1 MNSFSIYDDIATRT
15 SGEIYMAVVGPVRT
29 GKSTFVRNFIEQF
42 LLPKVSDVQL
52 DEIVDQLPLS
62 GSGTT
67 ITTVEPKFIPKKAV
81 EICVS
86 PDDDTKHMKLKLID
100 CVGYMVE
107 GANGHLVDGTI
118 RMVKTPWQEEEI
130 PFTKAAGIG
139 TRKVIYDHSTLAVVV
154 TTDGSISD
162 IPRDAYVE
170 PEQETICQL
179 KELGKPFVVVL
190 NCVKPYSQDAKMLA
204 DRLSCEYQIPVIPM
218 NLEQLKDD
226 DINKIFEQLIGMFPI
241 TEIRFQV
248 PEYVYMLDENAEE
261 RVELFSRIKD
271 ITSGLKYMKDVSNV
285 ISELAGGIISEINL
299 LCSDMESGS
308 VSVRIELKEECYY
321 NFISSLL
328 GVKIKDDFEYFAT
341 VKELAEKNNQ
351 LKRLQGAWE
360 QACSSGFGVV
370 LPERNEVVLHKP
382 EIIKQGNKFG
392 VKIKA
397 CAPCTHFIK
406 TEIDTELA
414 PVVGSQNQAEDLYEF
429 ICQNQNSEGL
439 WNTNIFGKSMGQMVE
454 EGISSKIAS
463 LNDESR
469 QKLQESMSKIVNES
483 CGLVCFII

>member
-42 LLPKVSDVQL
+42 LLPKVSDALL

-81 EICVS
+81 EISVS
-86 PDDDTKHMKLKLID
+86 PDDNTKQMKLKLID
-100 CVGYMVE
+100 CVGYMVD
-107 GANGHLVDGTI
+107 GANGHMVDGTV

-130 PFTKAAGIG
+130 PFTKAADIG
-139 TRKVIYDHSTLAVVV
+139 TRKVIYDHSTLAVVI

-162 IPRDAYVE
+162 IPRDSYVA

-190 NCVKPYSQDAKMLA
+190 NCLKPYSQETKSLVETMSD
-204 DRLSCEYQIPVIPM
+204 EYKIPVIPM
-218 NLEQLKDD
+218 NLEQLKEE
-226 DINKIFEQLIGMFPI
+226 DINKLFEQLIGMFPLS
-241 TEIRFQV
+241 EIRYQV
-248 PEYVYMLDENAEE
+248 PEYIYMLDEDSDEREE
-261 RVELFSRIKD
+261 LLNKIKELSSKL
-271 ITSGLKYMKDVSNV
+271 SYMRDVTPE
-285 ISELAGGIISEINL
+285 ISEMNGGIVSDVTL
-299 LCSDMESGS
+299 LNSNMENGK
-308 VSVRIELKEECYY
+308 VTIRMELLEECYY
-321 NFISSLL
+321 EFISSLL
-328 GVKIKDDFEYFAT
+328 GVRIKDDYEYYAMI
-341 VKELAEKNNQ
+341 KELADKSSELQ
-351 LKRLQGAWE
+351 RLQGAWE
-360 QACSSGFGVV
+360 QACTSGFGVV
-370 LPERNEVVLHKP
+370 LPNRSEIVLHEP
-382 EIIKQGNKFG
+382 EIIKQGNKYG

-414 PVVGSQNQAEDLYEF
+414 PIVGTQVQAEDLYEF
-429 ICQNQNSEGL
+429 IRQNKNSEGL

-454 EGISSKIAS
+454 EGISSKITS
-463 LNDESR
+463 LSDESR